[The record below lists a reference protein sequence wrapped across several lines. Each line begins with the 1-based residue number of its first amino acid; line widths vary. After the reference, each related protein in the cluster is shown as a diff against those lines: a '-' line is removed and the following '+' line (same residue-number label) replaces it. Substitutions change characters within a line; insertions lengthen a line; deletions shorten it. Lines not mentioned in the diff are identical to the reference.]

1 MTAGRS
7 NLYSPGVQL
16 NTGRDM
22 PGKRKTMNLSTGV
35 FKDLESEKARMETLV
50 QVPVSWDT
58 FFRRLL
64 SEVVRLR
71 KSVKAR

>member
-1 MTAGRS
+1 
-7 NLYSPGVQL
+7 
-16 NTGRDM
+16 M